1 MSLRDTLKQAKAPQP
16 PPLPGARARK
26 APPPLPTMPMP
37 GERLGILRPQELD
50 PLKNLLLFA
59 QSIVEGWFAGK
70 HRSLDFGSNAEF
82 AEHKAYIAG
91 DPVGQVD
98 WKVYARSRK
107 LVVKKYREERDMI
120 GYLIVDM
127 SKSMAYSVRGRD
139 SKFLRAARIA
149 ASLSYLMQR
158 QGDKSA
164 LALFNEKLVR
174 SVLAGGTRRHLF
186 DLIGALEDACQA
198 PLGKTAAHGALGDCV
213 PLFKKRGS
221 VIVISDFFTD
231 LDAFFDAIGQFLHRR
246 MKVLLLHVMDPDEYG
261 LPQVPLARFQDMETG
276 ESVQVAPDEIREAYQ
291 REMDEMIERLRTE
304 SQRRGIEYQI
314 LRTESPYIEAIEAWL
329 GLRGNRNRTAA
340 AEDGS

>member
-1 MSLRDTLKQAKAPQP
+1 MSLRDTLKQAKDLQHP
-16 PPLPGARARK
+16 PPLPVRARK
-26 APPPLPTMPMP
+26 EPPPLPAKQMP
-37 GERLGILRPQELD
+37 GERIGILRPQELD

-59 QSIVEGWFAGK
+59 KSIVEGWFAGK

-107 LVVKKYREERDMI
+107 LVVKKYREEKDMT
-120 GYLIVDM
+120 GYVIVDM
-127 SKSMAYSVRGRD
+127 SRSMAYGVRGRD
-139 SKFLRAARIA
+139 AKFLRAARIA
-149 ASLSYLMQR
+149 ASLAYLMHR

-164 LALFNEKLVR
+164 LALFNEKVVR
-174 SVLAGGTRRHLF
+174 SVPAGGTRRHLF
-186 DLIGALEDACQA
+186 DLIGALEDACQS
-198 PLGKTAAHGALGDCV
+198 PRGKTGAHDALSDCV

-246 MKVLLLHVMDPDEYG
+246 MKVLLLHVMDPDEYA
-261 LPQVPLARFQDMETG
+261 LPPVPLARFQDMETG
-276 ESVQVAPDEIREAYQ
+276 EFVQVAPDEIRETYQ
-291 REMDEMIERLRTE
+291 REMDAMITRLRTE

-329 GLRGNRNRTAA
+329 GLRGNR
-340 AEDGS
+340 GSAS